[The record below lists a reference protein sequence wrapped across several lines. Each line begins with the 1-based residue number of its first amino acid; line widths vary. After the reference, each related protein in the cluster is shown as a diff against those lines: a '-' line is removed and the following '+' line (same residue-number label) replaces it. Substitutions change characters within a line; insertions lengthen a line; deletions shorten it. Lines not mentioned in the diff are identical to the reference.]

1 MRDDIFGG
9 LRNALERGSTLEQAI
24 RSFVNAGYR
33 ETEVRE
39 AAKGLEG
46 GIATMMVQQPVAA
59 PAKQVQPA
67 RQPQP
72 MRQQPMARTSFEVR
86 PQRQRPSLLV
96 IVLSFI
102 LLLSIAGFVMS
113 LLFKK
118 EIAAF
123 LATFLGG

>member
-24 RSFVNAGYR
+24 KSFVNAGYR

-39 AAKGLEG
+39 AAKTLEG
-46 GIATMMVQQPVAA
+46 GTAAMVMQQPSTA
-59 PAKQVQPA
+59 PVKPLQPV

-72 MRQQPMARTSFEVR
+72 VRQQPMVRTSFEVR
-86 PQRQRPSLLV
+86 PQRQRPSFL
-96 IVLSFI
+96 IIILSFI

-123 LATFLGG
+123 LATFLSG